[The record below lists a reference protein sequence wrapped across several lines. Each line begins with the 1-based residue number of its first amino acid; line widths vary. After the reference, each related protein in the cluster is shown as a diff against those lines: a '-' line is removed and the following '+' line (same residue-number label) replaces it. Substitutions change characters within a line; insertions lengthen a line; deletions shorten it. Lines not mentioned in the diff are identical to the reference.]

1 MCAIIFSA
9 SLGARIGFEAARF
22 IARPAKIHATFA
34 AIRAWFLAVEIL
46 VMVPN
51 QAPDSFQA
59 HGFSPTKIADL
70 SHPVCQRVH
79 HAA

>member
-9 SLGARIGFEAARF
+9 RLGARIGFEAARF

-34 AIRAWFLAVEIL
+34 TIRARFLTAEIL
-46 VMVPN
+46 VTVPN

-59 HGFSPTKIADL
+59 HVFSPTKKKRQTIPGLPAGG
-70 SHPVCQRVH
+70 
-79 HAA
+79 